1 MEFYIH
7 IEKGYAPVCE
17 PVDETIKYSTLN
29 FGIGCIYAQQ
39 AWNNTKLTDAFM
51 HKIYAPALESEHL
64 TIIADLPVKPIV
76 VNNYNGYT
84 IQWVA
89 ENDERTGVIT
99 LEEYDRWNNTHCA
112 NWENGT
118 WVYKPKA

>member
-1 MEFYIH
+1 MKFYIH
-7 IEKGYAPVCE
+7 IEQDFAPVCK
-17 PVDETIKYSTLN
+17 PVDQSVKYSTIN
-29 FGIGCIYAQQ
+29 FGIGYEFARQ
-39 AWNNTKLTDAFM
+39 AWNNAKLTDAFM

-89 ENDERTGVIT
+89 ETDERTGVIT
-99 LEEYDRWNNTHCA
+99 LEEYNEWKTTHYA

-118 WVYKPKA
+118 WVYKPKQ